1 MKHGRYWIGGVA
13 AFATA
18 IGIWAAV
25 GTAATPT
32 KHSEQK
38 LTKITFQLKWV
49 TQAQFAGYYAA
60 AAKGFY
66 KKAGLD
72 VKIHVGGPDDSP
84 DQVVAGGQAQ
94 MAPDWPARLAS
105 GRAQGL
111 Q

>member
-1 MKHGRYWIGGVA
+1 RVTTSQNRRSHTERKGDRMKRGKYWIGGLA
-13 AFATA
+13 ALGAS

-32 KHSEQK
+32 RHSEQK

-66 KKAGLD
+66 KKAGRD
-72 VKIHVGGPDDSP
+72 VKISVDTPDP
-84 DQVVAGGQAQ
+84 R
-94 MAPDWPARLAS
+94 MPPAA
-105 GRAQGL
+105 
-111 Q
+111 

>member
-13 AFATA
+13 ALAA
-18 IGIWAAV
+18 AVGVWAAV

-38 LTKITFQLKWV
+38 LTKITFQLKRV
-49 TQAQFAGYYAA
+49 TQAQFAGYFAA

-72 VKIHVGGPDDSP
+72 GKIRGGGPEISP
-84 DQVVAGGQAQ
+84 EEGSAGGEAHKGGAQA
-94 MAPDWPARLAS
+94 ARPNL
-105 GRAQGL
+105 G
-111 Q
+111 